1 MHKRIAAGL
10 ATGALMLGAGG
21 VAIMVPGLVA
31 AADPTSSPS
40 ATSPAAT
47 TAPANSS
54 GSDSSNSSGSSS
66 TTTNSVDCA
75 GMGGPGMGSDD
86 ITAAAQVLGMSEA
99 DVTAALQNGQT
110 LADLAAQQN
119 VDSQTLIDAMVAAE
133 KAEIQAKVDD
143 GTITQDQADQM
154 IANLTQHE
162 TDEVNGTFSGAGPG
176 GHGGFHG
183 QPPANQAPTDGSSNT
198 PTPTTTTSD
207 STSS

>member
-1 MHKRIAAGL
+1 
-10 ATGALMLGAGG
+10 
-21 VAIMVPGLVA
+21 
-31 AADPTSSPS
+31 
-40 ATSPAAT
+40 
-47 TAPANSS
+47 
-54 GSDSSNSSGSSS
+54 
-66 TTTNSVDCA
+66 
-75 GMGGPGMGSDD
+75 MGSDD

-176 GHGGFHG
+176 GPGHHGGFHG
-183 QPPANQAPTDGSSNT
+183 QPPANQAPTDGSST
-198 PTPTTTTSD
+198 TPTTTTSD